1 MEETITIPVLEDTSY
16 IIPIVLIII
25 TIFIISLFF
34 YKRAIHEFRIN
45 QVDNLEKAI
54 TQQHERIPCVIDD
67 FPTPHGLWSDAVVKN
82 RQVLATSTLEDGSML
97 QTYITAGGSNM
108 SDADAASYAEQT
120 GLTLW
125 SVHNIYPTFKAHTNL
140 GFLYSMSTAAYAGP
154 RGLHKTTA
162 ALTIIIPTDGEQ
174 IVSIMHEEAEP
185 YLPEN
190 WNGRQLRDFTI
201 EDTPLLGH
209 IDYMDIVARPGT
221 ALVLPAHWTYCIAPK
236 EGDGA
241 DAGTG
246 PLFYTIVEIHHPISA
261 FVNRVLTVRG
271 LK

>member
-1 MEETITIPVLEDTSY
+1 MEDTLPSLTPEDPSSY
-16 IIPIVLIII
+16 LIPIVCIAI
-25 TIFIISLFF
+25 TLFIIALFF

-45 QVDNLEKAI
+45 QVDTIEKAFN
-54 TQQHERIPCVIDD
+54 QQHERIPCVVGD

-82 RQVLATSTLEDGSML
+82 RQVLSTSTLEDGSML
-97 QTYITAGGSNM
+97 QTYILTSGSNM
-108 SDADAASYAEQT
+108 SDHDAAAYAEQT

-125 SVHNIYPTFKAHTNL
+125 SVHNIYPSFKATTNL
-140 GFLYSMSTAAYAGP
+140 GCLYNISTASYAGP

-162 ALTIIIPTDGEQ
+162 ATTILIPTDGEQ

-185 YLPEN
+185 YLPED
-190 WNGRQLRDFTI
+190 WHGRQLGEFTI

-221 ALVLPAHWTYCIAPK
+221 ALVLPAHWTYCISGST
-236 EGDGA
+236 EG
-241 DAGTG
+241 
-246 PLFYTIVEIHHPISA
+246 PIFYTIVEIHHPVSA
-261 FVNRVLTVRG
+261 FVDRVLAVRG